1 MMNQAIPSPSERP
14 PACTAAHASPTPV
27 PEEWATPPSSVRP
40 TEPELPPFLD
50 TNEARS
56 RPWLPRGALLGASL
70 LILISL
76 GLMLFPVEPRLIL
89 LIASLLPPLLAWL
102 SYLLINKRA
111 TCERVQPRV
120 PTDLEPA
127 FAARAQAIWSY
138 ELERARWSL
147 SRAEVFAG
155 MWGMI
160 TSLSIAGA
168 TFFIFP
174 ASRPAG
180 EATATRLVA
189 FAVIGAT
196 LTSFLLDLARLS
208 IRTSNDDPTK
218 RMFAEALRTLI
229 LCMVSASTL
238 LLLPRV
244 FSPSALSTLFAP
256 GAQDASVAASGIGAG
271 VAIAGPVLFEWL
283 RERFASVLGIDTK
296 RPQSGTPLN
305 ALDDLSE
312 AEIARLTEEGIVSVE
327 ALVGVPI
334 PRLALNTRFS
344 LQRVVEWH
352 DQGLLITRVGAAPA
366 KELRTRWGLRSSTE
380 IRRILLSSSA
390 GEADVLRN
398 IFQKVLRV
406 DSDAEADLVL
416 SQIARD
422 ERIALT
428 DVLRGTRLEIRRRT
442 SQRPAPAT
450 PARTEGP
457 PSSRRNPLISCCRQP
472 SRCSRDA
479 ASRARPGPY
488 GETPDIRHA
497 PAGSSIEGHGCSDGI
512 CRVQVPR
519 VEAPPRLRAPARGAA

>member
-1 MMNQAIPSPSERP
+1 MMNPAIPSQSE
-14 PACTAAHASPTPV
+14 
-27 PEEWATPPSSVRP
+27 PSSARP
-40 TEPELPPFLD
+40 TEPELLTAPG
-50 TNEARS
+50 TSES
-56 RPWLPRGALLGASL
+56 YWRPWLPRGALIGASL
-70 LILISL
+70 LIQLSL
-76 GLMLFPVEPRLIL
+76 GLLLFSGQPSQSENPVEPRLVL

-127 FAARAQAIWSY
+127 LVARAQAIWSY

-174 ASRPAG
+174 VSAAG
-180 EATATRLVA
+180 DAMAARLVA
-189 FAVIGAT
+189 FAVLGAT

-229 LCMVSASTL
+229 LCVVSASTL

-244 FSPSALSTLFAP
+244 FSSSALSALFAP
-256 GAQDASVAASGIGAG
+256 GAPNASVAASGMGAG

-283 RERFASVLGIDTK
+283 RERFASVLGIDPK
-296 RPQSGTPLN
+296 RPQSGTPLS
-305 ALDDLSE
+305 AMDDLSE
-312 AEIARLTEEGIVSVE
+312 AEVARLTEEGIVSVE
-327 ALVGVPI
+327 ALIGVPI

-352 DQGLLITRVGAAPA
+352 DQGLLITRVGAGPA

-380 IRRILLSSSA
+380 IRRILLGSNA

-398 IFQKVLRV
+398 IFKKVLRV
-406 DSDAEADLVL
+406 DGDAEADLVL

-422 ERIALT
+422 ERVALT
-428 DVLRGTRLEIRRRT
+428 DVLNGTRLEILRRSSERV
-442 SQRPAPAT
+442 APAL
-450 PARTEGP
+450 AAGSEGP
-457 PSSRRNPLISCCRQP
+457 PSSRRSQRRASIS
-472 SRCSRDA
+472 
-479 ASRARPGPY
+479 RPF
-488 GETPDIRHA
+488 H
-497 PAGSSIEGHGCSDGI
+497 S
-512 CRVQVPR
+512 V
-519 VEAPPRLRAPARGAA
+519 LRAARGPESSRSELTTET

>member
-1 MMNQAIPSPSERP
+1 MMNQAIPSQSERP
-14 PACTAAHASPTPV
+14 PACTA
-27 PEEWATPPSSVRP
+27 TPPSSVRP
-40 TEPELPPFLD
+40 SEPELPPFLGA
-50 TNEARS
+50 NESRW

-76 GLMLFPVEPRLIL
+76 GLMLFPGKPSQSEMAVEPRLIL

-127 FAARAQAIWSY
+127 FVARAQAIWSY

-174 ASRPAG
+174 ASPSTG
-180 EATATRLVA
+180 EPMATRLVA
-189 FAVIGAT
+189 FAVVGAT

-244 FSPSALSTLFAP
+244 FSPSALSTLFAS
-256 GAQDASVAASGIGAG
+256 GAQNASVAASGMGAG

-296 RPQSGTPLN
+296 RPQSGTPLS

-428 DVLRGTRLEIRRRT
+428 HVLRGTRLEIRRRT
-442 SQRPAPAT
+442 PQRPAPA
-450 PARTEGP
+450 PAKTACTEGP
-457 PSSRRNPLISCCRQP
+457 PSSRSNPRRAPI
-472 SRCSRDA
+472 
-479 ASRARPGPY
+479 ARPLH
-488 GETPDIRHA
+488 TL
-497 PAGSSIEGHGCSDGI
+497 
-512 CRVQVPR
+512 
-519 VEAPPRLRAPARGAA
+519 LRATRSPESSRSSELTPQA